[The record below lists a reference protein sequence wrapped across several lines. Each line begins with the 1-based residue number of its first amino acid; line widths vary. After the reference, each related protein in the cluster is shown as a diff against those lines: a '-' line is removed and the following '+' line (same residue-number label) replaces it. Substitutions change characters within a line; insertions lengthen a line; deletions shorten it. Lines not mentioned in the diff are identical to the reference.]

1 MSSTWT
7 DDLVP
12 AVPVARPSAYP
23 STPSGAGPSGAI
35 VTLVVVVIL
44 AALAIPVASFVR
56 DAKSFWPEHWDPRI
70 APIAQRDEHL
80 RGLKYK
86 HPVAVRFLPE
96 KAFVKL
102 MNVGNKSSPLQN
114 AEIERGAAT
123 FRTLGFIAGSVDLR
137 KAAAANSDASV
148 IAFYDDDL
156 KEIVVRGTKLDVGHR
171 ATLAHELTHV
181 LQDQYFDLPAIQQRA
196 SLDDQRSGG
205 SASAMLAVIEG
216 DANHVEAKYVK
227 ALSPADRK
235 EYVREQQHL
244 GKGVTKGLASV
255 PPFVSFLFGAPY
267 EYGPLAIRVLIASG
281 GNSAV
286 NAALTGPTPT
296 SAIFVQTGL
305 TAAAPGDIAAPG
317 LAAGERAAGPP
328 EAFGAFELYL
338 AFAMRMTPASALAAA
353 DVVLGGRARGLR
365 KGATYCYRATV
376 ETRDAPSAA
385 LVALLGR
392 QWAASTTRGSVRR
405 SGTSVTLTACDPG
418 RRAPAPPKEKLRAA
432 DELLAVR
439 GALTAEAAESH
450 VAADIARCAARLIV
464 REPGALAVLEKSSPT
479 PTQVQHIRTLARDS
493 ALQCR
498 DNPDA
503 GLP

>member
-1 MSSTWT
+1 MSSPWT

-12 AVPVARPSAYP
+12 VRPVTPPPAYP

-35 VTLVVVVIL
+35 VILVVVVIF

-56 DAKSFWPEHWDPRI
+56 DAKLFWPEHWDPRI
-70 APIAQRDEHL
+70 APIARRDEQL

-86 HPVAVRFLPE
+86 HPVAVRFLTD

-102 MNVGNKSSPLQN
+102 LDVGNKSSASQRS
-114 AEIERGAAT
+114 EIERGAAT
-123 FRTLGFIAGSVDLR
+123 FRALGFIAGSVDLR
-137 KAAAANSDASV
+137 KAATAAADAGTL
-148 IAFYDDDL
+148 AFYDDDL
-156 KEIVVRGTKLDVGHR
+156 KEIVVRGTKLDVSHR

-196 SLDDQRSGG
+196 SADDERSGG

-216 DANHVEAKYVK
+216 DANHVEDKYVK

-235 EYVREQQHL
+235 EYVREQEQV
-244 GKGVTKGLASV
+244 GKGVTTGLASV
-255 PPFVSFLFGAPY
+255 PPIVSFLFGAPY
-267 EYGPLAIRVLIASG
+267 EYGPLAIRILIASG

-296 SAIFVQTGL
+296 SAIFVQTGN

-365 KGATYCYRATV
+365 KGETYCYRATV
-376 ETRDAPSAA
+376 ATRDAPSAA

-392 QWAASTTRGSVRR
+392 QWAASTTRRSVRR

-418 RRAPAPPKEKLRAA
+418 RRSPAPSSEKLRAA

-439 GALTAEAAESH
+439 GAVTAEAAESH
-450 VAADIARCAARLIV
+450 VPADIARCAARLIV
-464 REPGALAVLEKSSPT
+464 REPGVLPVLEKSSPT
-479 PTQVQHIRTLARDS
+479 PTELEHVRTLARDS
-493 ALQCR
+493 GAACR
-498 DNPDA
+498 DNPDS